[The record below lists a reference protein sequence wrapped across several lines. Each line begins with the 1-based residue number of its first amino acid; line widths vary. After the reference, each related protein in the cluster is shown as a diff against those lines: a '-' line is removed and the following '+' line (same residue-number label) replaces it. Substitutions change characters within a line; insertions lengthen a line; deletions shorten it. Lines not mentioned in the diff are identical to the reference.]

1 MERRQ
6 TSLDTGLTEE
16 EVSARRARGEGN
28 LDAAPQTRTVGRIF
42 RDNLVT
48 PFNLLNLALAVLVI
62 LVGSWK
68 NVLFMGV
75 ILCNIV
81 IGVFQ
86 ELRAKR
92 AIDSLTLIAAP
103 KARVRRDGQVI
114 ELPLEELVLDDIVE
128 LAAGDQVG
136 ADCVVRQGG
145 CAMNEALL
153 TGESNPIPKKEG
165 DSLLSGSFVSAG
177 HCVAQVVHVG
187 QDNYA
192 AQIAAGAKVWKR
204 PQSEILGC
212 INAIIRGIGFL
223 LLPMGIAMFVKQWFF
238 VRSTPQQAVVS
249 TVAALVGMI
258 PEGLV
263 LLTSV
268 VLAVSVLRLAKRH
281 ALAQELTSIEMLA
294 RTDVLCLDKTG
305 TLTSGTLAV
314 QGMEVFEAEGAWGEQ
329 AVDRGLFSAGAL
341 GEETIKA
348 GLAALLDA
356 TGDQNATAVAL
367 RGFAGTAPGWKVT
380 KAVPF
385 DSARKWSGASFSH
398 GQVWV
403 LGAAEFLFPG
413 DKRVEARVSQGAEQ
427 GLRMVVLGVG
437 TGSLSEDSLP
447 QVTPAAIF
455 TLEDGLRPNV
465 EKTISYFY
473 DQDVSIQIISGD
485 DPRTAA
491 ATACRAGVR
500 GTEHWVD
507 VSTLKSEEE
516 VRAAAERYTVF
527 GRVTPQQKLWLIQG
541 LKEAGHTVAMTGD
554 GVNDVLALR
563 ESDCSIAM
571 AAGSEAARNVSQI
584 VLLDSDFDVMPHIVD
599 EGRRAINN
607 LQRSSALFLTK
618 TCFATLAAFCFLFL
632 WVGYPFQ
639 PIQLSLISSL
649 TIGAPSFLLAL
660 EPNFAP
666 VRGSFKDQL
675 LRRSLPGG
683 ISMVTD
689 VLWCV
694 ALLNW
699 FPQTSPEQLSTLCVL
714 AVGCAGLLNLYF
726 VASPLNL
733 RRGAILGLMAVGFF
747 AGAWILRELFS
758 LVVPTGWMWLAL
770 GGLVGWSVLIQLLLR
785 RVFAKKSR
793 TKPFDRGK

>member
-1 MERRQ
+1 M
-6 TSLDTGLTEE
+6 GLTEE
-16 EVSARRARGEGN
+16 EAAQRRARGKGN
-28 LDAAPQTRTVGRIF
+28 DDAAPQTRTVGQIF
-42 RDNLVT
+42 RDNLIT

-62 LVGSWK
+62 FVGSWK

-103 KARVRRDGQVI
+103 KARVRRGGQVQ

-128 LAAGDQVG
+128 LSAGDQVG
-136 ADCVVRQGG
+136 ADCVVRQGN

-165 DSLLSGSFVSAG
+165 DELLSGSFVSAG

-187 QDNYA
+187 GDNYA

-212 INAIIRGIGFL
+212 INRIIRGIGFL
-223 LLPMGIAMFVKQWFF
+223 LLPMGIAMFIKQWFF
-238 VRSTPQQAVVS
+238 VQFTPKQAVVS

-268 VLAVSVLRLAKRH
+268 VLAVSVLRLAKRN

-314 QGMEVFEAEGAWGEQ
+314 QGIEVLSGEAAEDGTYPDGTGRNGTGLDEG
-329 AVDRGLFSAGAL
+329 DAL
-341 GEETIKA
+341 A
-348 GLAALLDA
+348 GLAALLRA

-367 RGFAGTAPGWKVT
+367 RDFAGEAPGWEVT
-380 KAVPF
+380 NAVPF
-385 DSARKWSGASFSH
+385 DSARKWSGAAFSS

-403 LGAAEFLFPG
+403 LGAVEFLFP
-413 DKRVEARVSQGAEQ
+413 AEEKLVKSVAQ
-427 GLRMVVLGVG
+427 AAEKGLRVVVLGVG
-437 TGSLSEDSLP
+437 TGSLEEDSLP
-447 QVTPAAIF
+447 PLTPAAIL
-455 TLEDGLRPNV
+455 TLEDSLRPHV
-465 EKTISYFY
+465 EQTISYFY
-473 DQDVSIQIISGD
+473 QQDVSIQIISGD

-491 ATACRAGVR
+491 ATARRAGVR
-500 GTEHWVD
+500 NTEKWVD
-507 VSTLKSEEE
+507 ASTLHSPEE
-516 VRAAAERYTVF
+516 VRAAAAGYTVF

-632 WVGYPFQ
+632 SVGYPFQ

-666 VRGSFKDQL
+666 VRGRFKDQL

-699 FPQTSPEQLSTLCVL
+699 FPHTSAEQLSTLCVL

-733 RRGAILGLMAVGFF
+733 RRGAILGLMTAGFF
-747 AGAWILRELFS
+747 AGAWFFRDLFS
-758 LVVPTGWMWLAL
+758 LKVPTGRMWLIL
-770 GGLVGWSVLIQLLLR
+770 FGLVAWSVLVQLLLR
-785 RVFAKKSR
+785 RFFRQK
-793 TKPFDRGK
+793 

>member
-1 MERRQ
+1 MRELER
-6 TSLDTGLTEE
+6 TKTALDTGLTEE
-16 EVSARRARGEGN
+16 EAALRRARGEGN
-28 LDAAPQTRTVGRIF
+28 ADAAPQTRTVGRMF
-42 RDNLVT
+42 RDNQVT
-48 PFNLLNLALAVLVI
+48 PFNLLNLALAALVI

-75 ILCNIV
+75 ILCNAV

-103 KARVRRDGQVI
+103 KARVRRAGRLV
-114 ELPLEELVLDDIVE
+114 ELPLEELVLDDVIQ
-128 LAAGDQVG
+128 LSAGDQVG
-136 ADCVVRQGG
+136 ADCVVRQGN

-153 TGESNPIPKKEG
+153 TGESVPIPKQEG
-165 DSLLSGSFVSAG
+165 DELLSGSFVSAG
-177 HCVAQVVHVG
+177 RCVAQVVHVG
-187 QDNYA
+187 SHNYA

-212 INAIIRGIGFL
+212 INRIIRGIGFL
-223 LLPMGIAMFVKQWFF
+223 LLPVGIAMFVKQWFF
-238 VRSTPQQAVVS
+238 VQFTPKQAVVS

-268 VLAVSVLRLAKRH
+268 VLAVSVMRLASRR

-294 RTDVLCLDKTG
+294 RSDVLCLDKTG
-305 TLTSGTLAV
+305 TLTSGSLAV
-314 QGMEVFEAEGAWGEQ
+314 QGMETFVDEADA
-329 AVDRGLFSAGAL
+329 
-341 GEETIKA
+341 KA
-348 GLAALLDA
+348 GLAALLAA
-356 TGDQNATAVAL
+356 TGDQNPTAAAL
-367 RGFAGTAPGWKVT
+367 RACVGEGPGWETVDF
-380 KAVPF
+380 VPF
-385 DSARKWSGASFSH
+385 DSARKWSGASFSD

-413 DKRVEARVSQGAEQ
+413 DKRVLQAVSQGAEQ
-427 GLRMVVLGVG
+427 GLRMVALGVG

-447 QVTPAAIF
+447 PLTPAAVV
-455 TLEDGLRPNV
+455 TLADALRPNV
-465 EKTISYFY
+465 EKTVSYFY
-473 DQDVSIQIISGD
+473 RQDVSIVILSGD

-491 ATACRAGVR
+491 ATARRAGVR
-500 GTEHWVD
+500 GTEKWVD
-507 VSTLKSEEE
+507 ASTLHTPEE
-516 VRAAAERYTVF
+516 VRQAATAYTVF
-527 GRVTPQQKLWLIQG
+527 GRVTPQQKLWLVQG
-541 LKEAGHTVAMTGD
+541 LKAAGHTVAMTGD

-563 ESDCSIAM
+563 ESDCSVAM

-584 VLLDSDFDVMPHIVD
+584 VLLDSDFDAMPHIVD

-607 LQRSSALFLTK
+607 LQRSAALFLTK
-618 TCFATLAAFCFLFL
+618 TCFATLAAVCFLFL
-632 WVGYPFQ
+632 SVGYPFQ
-639 PIQLSLISSL
+639 PIQLSLISAL

-666 VRGSFKDQL
+666 VRGRFQDQL

-683 ISMVTD
+683 VAMATD

-699 FPQTSPEQLSTLCVL
+699 FPHTSAAQLSTLCVL
-714 AVGCAGLLNLYF
+714 AVGCAGLLNLYL

-733 RRGAILGLMAVGFF
+733 RRGGIVGMMTAGFF
-747 AGAWILRELFS
+747 AGAWLLRDLFS
-758 LVVPTGWMWLAL
+758 LVVPTGTMWLAL
-770 GGLVGWSVLIQLLLR
+770 LGLTAWSALVQLTLR
-785 RVFAKKSR
+785 RVYDSKQRKS
-793 TKPFDRGK
+793 PS

>member
-1 MERRQ
+1 MTGLER
-6 TSLDTGLTEE
+6 TPTAIESGLTEDE
-16 EVSARRARGEGN
+16 AAQRRARGEGN
-28 LDAAPQTRTVGRIF
+28 ADAAPQTRTVGQIF

-103 KARVRRDGQVI
+103 KARVRRAGQVT
-114 ELPLEELVLDDIVE
+114 ELPLEELVLDDVVE
-128 LAAGDQVG
+128 LSAGDQVG
-136 ADCVVRQGG
+136 ADCVVRRGQ

-153 TGESNPIPKKEG
+153 TGESAPIPKKEG
-165 DSLLSGSFVSAG
+165 DELLSGSFVSAG
-177 HCVAQVVHVG
+177 HCVAQVIHVG
-187 QDNYA
+187 GDNYA

-212 INAIIRGIGFL
+212 INRIIRGIGFL
-223 LLPMGIAMFVKQWFF
+223 LLPMGIAMFIKQWFF
-238 VRSTPQQAVVS
+238 VQFTPQQAVVS

-268 VLAVSVLRLAKRH
+268 VLAVSVMRLAQRR

-305 TLTSGTLAV
+305 TLTAGTLAV
-314 QGMEVFEAEGAWGEQ
+314 QGIEAFVDEG
-329 AVDRGLFSAGAL
+329 DAL
-341 GEETIKA
+341 A
-348 GLAALLDA
+348 GLAALLRA

-367 RGFAGTAPGWKVT
+367 RGFAGEAPSWEAVGV
-380 KAVPF
+380 VPF
-385 DSARKWSGASFSH
+385 DSARKWSGASFAD

-403 LGAAEFLFPG
+403 LGAVEFLFPA
-413 DKRVEARVSQGAEQ
+413 DEKLVKSVAQAAEK
-427 GLRMVVLGVG
+427 GLRVVVLGVG
-437 TGSLSEDSLP
+437 TGALSADSLP
-447 QVTPAAIF
+447 PLTPAAIL
-455 TLEDGLRPNV
+455 TLEDSLRPHV
-465 EKTISYFY
+465 EQTISYFY
-473 DQDVSIQIISGD
+473 QQDVSIQIISGD

-491 ATACRAGVR
+491 ATARRAGVK
-500 GTEHWVD
+500 GTEKWVD
-507 VSTLKSEEE
+507 ASTLQTPEE
-516 VRAAAERYTVF
+516 VRAAASQYTVF

-541 LKEAGHTVAMTGD
+541 LKETGHTVAMTGD

-599 EGRRAINN
+599 EGRRAIHN

-632 WVGYPFQ
+632 SVGYPFQ

-666 VRGSFKDQL
+666 VRGKFKDQL

-683 ISMVTD
+683 IAMVTD

-699 FPQTSPEQLSTLCVL
+699 FPHTSPEQLSTLCVL

-733 RRGAILGLMAVGFF
+733 RRGAICGGMTAGFF
-747 AGAWILRELFS
+747 AGAWLFRDLFS
-758 LVVPTGWMWLAL
+758 LQIPTGRMWLIL
-770 GGLVGWSVLIQLLLR
+770 LGLVGWSALVQVLLR
-785 RVFAKKSR
+785 RVFRPK
-793 TKPFDRGK
+793 